1 MAKNPDAPKKPG
13 KAPKSKAHR
22 PEVQPIGPALA
33 ELLNPAINRGE
44 SGLGSGTGLQPPPD
58 NSWDRR
64 AGGEA
69 AAHRARKSTRGAGDD
84 VASRD
89 AVTRRD
95 ASVPPPSTHAAR
107 GGEGS
112 GGGPTSTEPVE
123 APPTPAPSPPL
134 RGGNGAERAGSADS
148 RNNGSITEPG
158 FDEAPQ
164 ANYGTS
170 ATIPTLDPEL
180 ARQLGMPTEED
191 DDAALA
197 RPPRNKMEALG
208 VAATAEA
215 LEALIREGRPEFRK
229 DDGSLQ
235 VWTPHRPPRPEK
247 SEGGVPFVIKSA
259 YEPKGDQP
267 TAIAELV
274 EGIQRNDRTQVL
286 LGVTGSGKTYTMAK
300 VIEATQRPA
309 IILAP
314 NKTLAAQLYG
324 EFKSFFPD
332 NAVEY
337 FVSYYDY
344 YQPEA
349 YVPRTDTY
357 IEKDSSINE
366 QIDRMRHSAT
376 RALLERDDVI
386 IVASVSCI
394 YGIGSVE
401 TYTAMTFALKKG
413 ERIDQ
418 RQLIADLVA
427 LQYKRTQADFTRG
440 TFRVRGDVIDIFPA
454 HYEDRAWRVNL
465 FGDTVENIEEFD
477 PLTGHKQDELEFIK
491 IYANSHYV
499 TPRPTLVQAIKS
511 IKSELKMRLDQLHNQ
526 GRLLEAQRLEQRTTF
541 DLEMM
546 EATGSC
552 AGIENYSRYLTGRRP
567 GEPPPTLFE
576 YVPDNALV
584 FADESHVTVPQIG
597 GMFRGDFRRKA
608 TLAEYGFR
616 LPSCM
621 DNRPL
626 RFEEWDMMRPQSVAV
641 SATPSAWE
649 LNESG
654 GVFVEQVIRP
664 TGLID
669 PPVNIRP
676 ARTQVDDLV
685 GEVRATAQAGYRSL
699 VTVLTK
705 RMAED
710 LTEYLHEQG
719 IRVRYMHS
727 DIDTIERIEIIRDL
741 RLGAFDALV
750 GINLLREG
758 LDIPECALVA
768 ILDADKEGF
777 LRSET
782 SLIQTIGRAA
792 RNVDGKVILYADQM
806 TGSME
811 RAIAETNRRR
821 EKQVEYNTAN
831 NITPESVK
839 KSIGDILNSV
849 YERDHV
855 LVEVGDGGIADDVI
869 AIGHNFET
877 VLADL
882 ETRMREAAADL
893 NFEEAA
899 RLRDEVKRLRATELA
914 VVDDPTAKQ
923 RTVQGK
929 AGSYAGAKKY
939 GEAANLPAS
948 AMKKGGASSPS
959 PGGVR
964 GERSSLSGSRAAGT
978 RGGVSPSGSASSE
991 ERRGGST
998 SRASSRVHKPHL
1010 DEMHGPESLPYR
1022 PTRELPKKPALD
1034 DIKPGG
1040 SKIFQ
1045 PTDSRQ
1051 SGPEFGPSPRST
1063 GGAPGHRGGWK
1074 KR

>member
-1 MAKNPDAPKKPG
+1 MAKTPQNPKKSP
-13 KAPKSKAHR
+13 KTPKSKAHR

-33 ELLNPAINRGE
+33 ELLNPAIPRGE
-44 SGLGSGTGLQPPPD
+44 AGIGSGTGLQPPPD
-58 NSWDRR
+58 NSKDRR

-69 AAHRARKSTRGAGDD
+69 AMHRARKST
-84 VASRD
+84 
-89 AVTRRD
+89 
-95 ASVPPPSTHAAR
+95 PKNFPESTAD
-107 GGEGS
+107 
-112 GGGPTSTEPVE
+112 PYPM
-123 APPTPAPSPPL
+123 PL
-134 RGGNGAERAGSADS
+134 RQNPQPPGARRSSEQ
-148 RNNGSITEPG
+148 G
-158 FDEAPQ
+158 FEEAPQ

-180 ARQLGMPTEED
+180 AKQLGFTTEEED
-191 DDAALA
+191 AAALA
-197 RPPRNKMEALG
+197 RPPRNRMESLG

-215 LEALIREGRPEFRK
+215 LENLIRDGRPEFRK
-229 DDGSLQ
+229 EDGSIKI
-235 VWTPHRPPRPEK
+235 WTPHRPPRPEK
-247 SEGGVPFVIKSA
+247 SEGGVRFELKSE

-274 EGIQRNDRTQVL
+274 EGIKRNDRTQVL

-309 IILAP
+309 LILAP

-401 TYTAMTFALKKG
+401 TYTAMTFALKRG

-427 LQYKRTQADFTRG
+427 LQYKRTQGDFARG

-465 FGDTVENIEEFD
+465 FGDTVESIEEFD

-499 TPRPTLVQAIKS
+499 TPRPTLIQAIKA
-511 IKSELKMRLDQLHNQ
+511 IKLELKQRLDQLHAQ

-584 FADESHVTVPQIG
+584 FADESHVTIPQIG

-641 SATPSAWE
+641 SATPSNWE

-669 PPVNIRP
+669 PPVHIRP

-685 GEVRATAQAGYRSL
+685 GEVRATAAAGYRSL
-699 VTVLTK
+699 ITVLTK

-792 RNVDGKVILYADQM
+792 RNVDGKVILYADQI

-811 RAIAETNRRR
+811 RAIAETDRRR
-821 EKQVEYNTAN
+821 EKQVEYNTAHG
-831 NITPESVK
+831 ITPESIK

-855 LVEVGDGGIADDVI
+855 LVEIGDGGMADDVI
-869 AIGHNFET
+869 SIGHNFEA

-914 VVDDPTAKQ
+914 VVDDPTIKQ
-923 RTVQGK
+923 RGVEAR
-929 AGSYAGAKKY
+929 AGAYAGTRKY
-939 GEAANLPAS
+939 GDAANLPARLDKMAAQGKRGGKFGS
-948 AMKKGGASSPS
+948 RARKPTLDEMGPGTESRIYQPKSMTESMPNALPRGGASPS
-959 PGGVR
+959 PRSSR
-964 GERSSLSGSRAAGT
+964 GESLPPTGSGGRGEEQAA
-978 RGGVSPSGSASSE
+978 SPGP
-991 ERRGGST
+991 
-998 SRASSRVHKPHL
+998 SSRIHKPDL
-1010 DEMHGPESLPYR
+1010 DEMGIATWHEVKPVQGKR
-1022 PTRELPKKPALD
+1022 PRKPAAGETGSS
-1034 DIKPGG
+1034 GG

-1045 PTDSRQ
+1045 PTNSRE
-1051 SGPEFGPSPRST
+1051 SGPEFGPAPRST

>member
-1 MAKNPDAPKKPG
+1 MAKNPDHPKKPR
-13 KAPKSKAHR
+13 KTPKSKAHR
-22 PEVQPIGPALA
+22 PDVQPIGPALA

-44 SGLGSGTGLQPPPD
+44 SGLGSGTGLRPPPD

-69 AAHRARKSTRGAGDD
+69 AAHRARASTRGTSED
-84 VASRD
+84 VAKRD
-89 AVTRRD
+89 AAVTDTSR
-95 ASVPPPSTHAAR
+95 ASPPPNPPPQA
-107 GGEGS
+107 GEGS
-112 GGGPTSTEPVE
+112 RRQ
-123 APPTPAPSPPL
+123 APGKDSDGKTRNAQPSPPL
-134 RGGNGAERAGSADS
+134 PLAGEGWGGGASANPGVDES
-148 RNNGSITEPG
+148 RPG
-158 FDEAPQ
+158 LDESPQREFAP
-164 ANYGTS
+164 ANYGTA
-170 ATIPTLDPEL
+170 ATIPALDPEL
-180 ARQLGMPTEED
+180 AKQLGFTTEEED
-191 DDAALA
+191 AAALA

-208 VAATAEA
+208 VAATADA
-215 LEALIREGRPEFRK
+215 LENLIREGRPEFRGE
-229 DDGSLQ
+229 DGQ
-235 VWTPHRPPRPEK
+235 IKIWTPHRPPRPEK
-247 SEGGVPFVIKSA
+247 SEGGQRFVIKSD

-267 TAIAELV
+267 TAIKELV
-274 EGIQRNDRTQVL
+274 EGVKRNDRTQVL

-324 EFKSFFPD
+324 EFKNFFPD

-511 IKSELKMRLDQLHNQ
+511 IKSELKMRLDQLNNQ

-597 GMFRGDFRRKA
+597 GMFKGDFRRKA

-641 SATPSAWE
+641 SATPSGWE

-669 PPVNIRP
+669 PPVDIRP

-699 VTVLTK
+699 ITVLTK

-792 RNVDGKVILYADQM
+792 RNVDGRVILYADQI
-806 TGSME
+806 TGSMA
-811 RAIAETNRRR
+811 RAIAETDRRR
-821 EKQVEYNTAN
+821 EKQVEYNAAN
-831 NITPESVK
+831 GITPESIK
-839 KSIGDILNSV
+839 RSIHDIMNSV

-855 LVEVGDGGIADDVI
+855 LVEIGDGGMADDVI
-869 AIGHNFET
+869 SIGHNFET

-923 RTVQGK
+923 RTVQNK
-929 AGSYAGAKKY
+929 AGAYAGIKKY
-939 GEAANLPAS
+939 GESANLPQGSSKRGGNNTPSARAS
-948 AMKKGGASSPS
+948 ALSAPSPRSSRGEGRGEGHSTGGA
-959 PGGVR
+959 GG
-964 GERSSLSGSRAAGT
+964 RSK
-978 RGGVSPSGSASSE
+978 
-991 ERRGGST
+991 
-998 SRASSRVHKPHL
+998 VHKPHL
-1010 DEMHGPESLPYR
+1010 DEMHGPESLPFR
-1022 PTRELPKKPALD
+1022 PSGALPKKPFGD
-1034 DIKPGG
+1034 NSRVI
-1040 SKIFQ
+1040 Q

-1051 SGPEFGPSPRST
+1051 SGPEFGPAPRSS

>member
-1 MAKNPDAPKKPG
+1 MAKTPDKPG
-13 KAPKSKAHR
+13 KPAKTPKSKAHR
-22 PEVQPIGPALA
+22 PDVKPIGPALA
-33 ELLNPAINRGE
+33 ELLNPALNRGDA
-44 SGLGSGTGLQPPPD
+44 GLGSGTGLQPPPD
-58 NSWDRR
+58 NSHDRR
-64 AGGEA
+64 TGGEA
-69 AAHRARKSTRGAGDD
+69 AVHRGRASTPKVGDGATPRPTALQPYPQPPGAR
-84 VASRD
+84 
-89 AVTRRD
+89 
-95 ASVPPPSTHAAR
+95 R
-107 GGEGS
+107 GG
-112 GGGPTSTEPVE
+112 
-123 APPTPAPSPPL
+123 L
-134 RGGNGAERAGSADS
+134 N
-148 RNNGSITEPG
+148 
-158 FDEAPQ
+158 EAPQ
-164 ANYGTS
+164 ANYGTA

-180 ARQLGMPTEED
+180 ARQLGLPTEED
-191 DDAALA
+191 DAEALA
-197 RPPRNKMEALG
+197 RPPRSKMEALG
-208 VAATAEA
+208 VKATADA
-215 LEALIREGRPEFRK
+215 LESLIREGRPEFK
-229 DDGSLQ
+229 GEDGGVKLW
-235 VWTPHRPPRPEK
+235 VPHRPPRPEK
-247 SEGGVPFVIKSA
+247 SEGGVRFVLKSD
-259 YEPKGDQP
+259 YQPRGDQP
-267 TAIAELV
+267 QAIKELV
-274 EGIQRNDRTQVL
+274 EGIDRSDRTQVL

-324 EFKSFFPD
+324 EFKNFFPD

-366 QIDRMRHSAT
+366 QIDRMRHAAT

-401 TYTAMTFALKKG
+401 TYTAMTFALKRG

-454 HYEDRAWRVNL
+454 HYEDRAWRVKM
-465 FGDTVENIEEFD
+465 FGDEIEGIEEFD
-477 PLTGHKQDELEFIK
+477 PLTGHKQDELEFVK

-499 TPRPTLVQAIKS
+499 TPRPTLIQAISS
-511 IKSELKMRLDQLHNQ
+511 IKTELKWRLDQLHAQ

-541 DLEMM
+541 DIEMM

-584 FADESHVTVPQIG
+584 FADESHVSIPQIG
-597 GMFRGDFRRKA
+597 AMFKGDFRRKA

-626 RFEEWDMMRPQSVAV
+626 RFEEWDMMRPQTVAV
-641 SATPSAWE
+641 SATPAAWE

-669 PPVNIRP
+669 PPVDIRP

-685 GEVRATAQAGYRSL
+685 GEVRATAARGYRTL
-699 VTVLTK
+699 ITVLTK

-710 LTEYLHEQG
+710 LTEFLHEQG

-792 RNVDGKVILYADQM
+792 RNVDGKVILYADQI
-806 TGSME
+806 TGSMQ
-811 RAIAETNRRR
+811 RSIDETNRRR
-821 EKQVEYNTAN
+821 EKQIEYNTAHG
-831 NITPESVK
+831 ITPESVK

-855 LVEVGDGGIADDVI
+855 LVEIGDGKGAGFTDDAAV
-869 AIGHNFET
+869 IGHNFEA

-914 VVDDPTAKQ
+914 VIDDPTVKQ
-923 RTVQGK
+923 RGVAAK
-929 AGSYAGAKKY
+929 AGSYAGAKRY
-939 GEAANLPAS
+939 GDAANLPAD
-948 AMKKGGASSPS
+948 AGKGGRGKAGARGGAAASPS
-959 PGGVR
+959 PLRGGSAEGR
-964 GERSSLSGSRAAGT
+964 GGGAAGT
-978 RGGVSPSGSASSE
+978 
-991 ERRGGST
+991 T
-998 SRASSRVHKPHL
+998 SKVHKPDL
-1010 DEMHGPESLPYR
+1010 DEMGIAGFHEFKKVQRPKPRKPTLDEMGPGTE
-1022 PTRELPKKPALD
+1022 
-1034 DIKPGG
+1034 
-1040 SKIFQ
+1040 SKIYQ
-1045 PTDSRQ
+1045 PTSSREA
-1051 SGPEFGPSPRST
+1051 GPEFGPSPRST
-1063 GGAPGHRGGWK
+1063 GGAPGKRGGWK

>member
-1 MAKNPDAPKKPG
+1 MAKNPDQPKKPR
-13 KAPKSKAHR
+13 KTPNSKASR
-22 PEVQPIGPALA
+22 PDVQPIGPALA
-33 ELLNPAINRGE
+33 ELLNPAINRGDA
-44 SGLGSGTGLQPPPD
+44 GLGSGTGLQPPPD

-69 AAHRARKSTRGAGDD
+69 AAHRARKSTRATGDD
-84 VASRD
+84 VA
-89 AVTRRD
+89 RRD
-95 ASVPPPSTHAAR
+95 ASFPPPPARPLAR

-112 GGGPTSTEPVE
+112 GVGDGAASPTAGEYDEGPAASPSATEPAE
-123 APPTPAPSPPL
+123 APPTPDLESELRSPRTPPL
-134 RGGNGAERAGSADS
+134 RGGRGEERG
-148 RNNGSITEPG
+148 GLG
-158 FDEAPQ
+158 EAPQ
-164 ANYGTS
+164 REFAPANYGTA

-180 ARQLGMPTEED
+180 AKQLGFTTEEE
-191 DDAALA
+191 DAAAMA

-208 VAATAEA
+208 VAATADA
-215 LEALIREGRPEFRK
+215 LDALIRDGRPEFK
-229 DDGSLQ
+229 GADGQ
-235 VWTPHRPPRPEK
+235 IKIWTPHRPPRPEK
-247 SEGGVPFVIKSA
+247 SEGGQRFVIKSE

-274 EGIQRNDRTQVL
+274 EGIARNDRTQVL

-511 IKSELKMRLDQLHNQ
+511 IKSELKMRLDQLNNQ

-792 RNVDGKVILYADQM
+792 RNVDGKVILYADQI
-806 TGSME
+806 TGSMQ
-811 RAIAETNRRR
+811 RAIAETDRRR
-821 EKQVEYNTAN
+821 EKQVEYNTEN
-831 NITPESVK
+831 GITPESIK
-839 KSIGDILNSV
+839 KSIGDIMNSV

-855 LVEVGDGGIADDVI
+855 LVEIGDGGMADDVI
-869 AIGHNFET
+869 SIGHNFET

-929 AGSYAGAKKY
+929 AGAYAGMKKY
-939 GEAANLPAS
+939 GESANLPTAS
-948 AMKKGGASSPS
+948 LKKRGGGTMRAAASSPS
-959 PGGVR
+959 PRSSR
-964 GERSSLSGSRAAGT
+964 GEGRGEGRST
-978 RGGVSPSGSASSE
+978 GGANSPASKI
-991 ERRGGST
+991 
-998 SRASSRVHKPHL
+998 HKPHL
-1010 DEMHGPESLPYR
+1010 DEMHGPESLPFR
-1022 PTRELPKKPALD
+1022 PSAALPKKPFGD
-1034 DIKPGG
+1034 NSRI
-1040 SKIFQ
+1040 IQ
-1045 PTDSRQ
+1045 PTDSRE